1 LKVLGV
7 SIKGAPVSKTAK
19 VVQDARLTRR
29 YREKQKAHPFQ
40 DGLFADLM
48 PAIT

>member
-1 LKVLGV
+1 MGFTLAGWLGQMI
-7 SIKGAPVSKTAK
+7 SIQT
-19 VVQDARLTRR
+19 
-29 YREKQKAHPFQ
+29 QKAHPFQ

>member
-1 LKVLGV
+1 MTSLVPKMDNNHLWQ
-7 SIKGAPVSKTAK
+7 T
-19 VVQDARLTRR
+19 
-29 YREKQKAHPFQ
+29 QKAHPEK